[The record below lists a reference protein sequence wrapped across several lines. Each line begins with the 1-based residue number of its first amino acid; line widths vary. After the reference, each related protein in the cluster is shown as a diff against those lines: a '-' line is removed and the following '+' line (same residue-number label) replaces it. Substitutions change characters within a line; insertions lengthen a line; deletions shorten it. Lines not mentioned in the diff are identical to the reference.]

1 MEMEEPNTLVSPS
14 SDQPMD
20 MEEKRITPDDSSSGK
35 QVADVPTSFGQTA
48 MSTYIKPQARAV
60 HDSSVTFEEYYYYAQ
75 RTREEEKNIVSPVLN
90 WREII
95 LRKKGASTETD
106 PANEVHL
113 TADDFANRENRAT
126 ITDEEW
132 TNASRAYRTASWGAC
147 FYLITTDILGPY
159 GVGFSLGTLG
169 WGPGKQTEQFH
180 YAIC

>member
-1 MEMEEPNTLVSPS
+1 MEMEE
-14 SDQPMD
+14 Q
-20 MEEKRITPDDSSSGK
+20 KIAPDDSSSGK
-35 QVADVPTSFGQTA
+35 QVNDAPIVDQGQM

-60 HDSSVTFEEYYYYAQ
+60 HDSSVTFEEYYFYAQ
-75 RTREEEKNIVSPVLN
+75 RTREEEKHLDSPVLN

-95 LRKKGASTETD
+95 LRKKAKHPD
-106 PANEVHL
+106 APANEVHL
-113 TADDFANRENRAT
+113 TADNFANRSHRAE

-169 WGPGKQTEQFH
+169 WGPGKQSQ
-180 YAIC
+180 AV

>member
-1 MEMEEPNTLVSPS
+1 MEMEEQKTL
-14 SDQPMD
+14 
-20 MEEKRITPDDSSSGK
+20 PDDSSGK
-35 QVADVPTSFGQTA
+35 PAAGTPPAAGQV
-48 MSTYIKPQARAV
+48 STYIKPQARAV
-60 HDSSVTFEEYYYYAQ
+60 HDASVTFEEYHFYAQ
-75 RTREEEKNIVSPVLN
+75 RTREEEKTLESPVLN

-95 LRKKGASTETD
+95 LRKKGGAHQNDE

-113 TADDFANRENRAT
+113 TAENFANRAHRLE

-169 WGPGKQTEQFH
+169 WGPGKQRPGNSALHRVLT
-180 YAIC
+180 